1 MITCGSC
8 TLLTAKVMHFFWKKW
23 WFLSVFKIVSIWRK
37 PTLSQYFKT
46 SAMWDHVSFLNF
58 ANLMKT
64 TPTCRIWA
72 AKEKFLIAWLR
83 LFKLKLFLTSF
94 RHATSKTVEIYV
106 YECLTYYVM
115 CVSICVNN
123 GCPSIL
129 VRNIL
134 KLKNKTITMA
144 RVNLYANTRGLCTT
158 WTCQQLVKAAL
169 MYPSLNLFVG
179 RLRWVFAS

>member
-1 MITCGSC
+1 MKEAN
-8 TLLTAKVMHFFWKKW
+8 AK
-23 WFLSVFKIVSIWRK
+23 SVFQNICNVR
-37 PTLSQYFKT
+37 PRFFY
-46 SAMWDHVSFLNF
+46 F

-129 VRNIL
+129 LKNIL